1 MYEFLRKVP
10 LFSGLPD
17 EDMERLCQ
25 MVEEVTLAPGQELF
39 AEGSI
44 GDKAYVIEWGE
55 VEIIKDSANRPVLL
69 AVRRSGDVIGEI
81 ALLEAGPRMATVR
94 TRTETRMLIIGQKQ
108 FDDLLVSSPT
118 ASQVLMRT
126 VVDRMRTT
134 NSALRQSEKMAQLG
148 TLTAGV
154 AHELNNPA
162 AAVRRGADQLE
173 DAIATFGTAQ
183 ARLGALGLSVE
194 QQAVMDKLSEQTRT
208 SAGKPQ
214 AGLDALARSDLEYA
228 LKDWLDERGA
238 PDAWELAPALV
249 GLGYNVDGLAT
260 FADQFSPDDLPAVV
274 GWLSASYGVYNLLA
288 EIGHGAGRIS
298 EIVKALKAYSYLDQA
313 PVQAVDLHEGLDN
326 TLLILRSKLKQIPVV
341 RDYAADLPKIQG
353 YGSELNQVWTNL
365 LDNAA
370 DALAGRENPT
380 ITIQTERRGDWVTVR
395 VQDNGPG
402 IPEDIQGRIFDAFF
416 TTKEP
421 GKGTG
426 LGLEISYNIIVNK
439 HRGDLRLFSQ
449 PGVTC
454 FQADL
459 PLNFESAASPIHT
472 GATAVHNDDEQLRR
486 ILTDTKT
493 IAIVGLSSNSDRTA
507 HTVPAYLQ
515 SQGYRIIPVNPNMDE
530 ALGEKAWPDL
540 PALPEPVDMV
550 QIFRPDD
557 EVVPIV
563 EQAIRIGARV
573 VWMQEGVVN
582 EEAALLARNAGLDVV
597 MNSCM
602 RTAHKR
608 LIGTPGQ

>member
-10 LFSGLPD
+10 LFAGLPD
-17 EDMERLCQ
+17 ADMELLCQ
-25 MVEEVTLAPGQELF
+25 MVEEVSLAPGQELF
-39 AEGSI
+39 AEGTI
-44 GDKAYVIEWGE
+44 GDRAYVIELGE
-55 VEIIKDSANRPVLL
+55 VEIIKSSANRPVLL

-81 ALLEAGPRMATVR
+81 ALLEAGPRIATVR
-94 TRTETRMLIIGQKQ
+94 ARTESRLLAIGQKQ
-108 FDDLLVSSPT
+108 FDALLATSPT

-126 VVDRMRTT
+126 VVERLRMT

-173 DAIATFGTAQ
+173 DAIAAFGQAQ
-183 ARLGALGLSVE
+183 AGLGALGLSAA
-194 QQAVMDKLSEQTRT
+194 QQAVMAGLGEQTRAA
-208 SAGKPQ
+208 AGKLQ
-214 AGLDALARSDLEYA
+214 ADLDAITRSDREYA
-228 LKDWLDERGA
+228 LEEWLDDRGA

-249 GLGYNVDGLAT
+249 GLGYDVAGLAA
-260 FADQFSPDDLPAVV
+260 FAEQFAPDGLPAVV
-274 GWLSASYGVYNLLA
+274 AWLSASYDVYNLLA
-288 EIGHGAGRIS
+288 EIGQGAGRIS

-326 TLLILRSKLKQIPVV
+326 TLLILRSKLKSIKVV
-341 RDYAADLPKIQG
+341 RVYAPDLPKIQA

-370 DALAGRENPT
+370 DALTGRENPT

-402 IPEDIQGRIFDAFF
+402 IPLEVQGRVFDAFF

-439 HRGDLRLFSQ
+439 HRGDLRLFTR
-449 PGVTC
+449 PGLTC

-459 PLNFESAASPIHT
+459 PLNFEAAVSPIQT
-472 GATAVHNDDEQLRR
+472 GVEAVKNSDEQLRR
-486 ILTDTKT
+486 ILTSAKT
-493 IAIVGLSSNSDRTA
+493 IGVVGLSSSPDRPG

-515 SQGYRIIPVNPNMDE
+515 GHGYRIIPVNPNLNE
-530 ALGEKAWPDL
+530 ALGEKAYPDL
-540 PALPEPVDMV
+540 LAVLEQVDVV
-550 QIFRPDD
+550 QIFRPSE
-557 EVVPIV
+557 EVLPIV
-563 EQAIRIGARV
+563 EQAIRIGASA
-573 VWMQEGVVN
+573 VWMQEGVAN
-582 EEAALLARNAGLDVV
+582 EEAGLLARNAGLDVV
-597 MNSCM
+597 MNTCM
-602 RTAHKR
+602 RAAHKR
-608 LIGTPGQ
+608 LMGG

>member
-10 LFSGLPD
+10 LFSGLP
-17 EDMERLCQ
+17 EDDLERLCQ
-25 MVEEVTLAPGQELF
+25 MVVEVNLAPGQELF

-44 GDKAYVIEWGE
+44 GDRAYVIELGE
-55 VEIIKDSANRPVLL
+55 LEIIKTSANRPVLL

-81 ALLEAGPRMATVR
+81 ALLESGPRTASVR
-94 TRTETRMLIIGQKQ
+94 ARSASRLLAIGQKQ
-108 FDDLLVSSPT
+108 FDELLATSPT

-126 VVDRMRTT
+126 VVERLRMT

-162 AAVRRGADQLE
+162 AAVRRGADQME
-173 DAIATFGTAQ
+173 DAIATFGKAQ
-183 ARLGALGLSVE
+183 AALGALGLSEE
-194 QQAVMDKLSEQTRT
+194 QRAVIDGLGEQSRA
-208 SAGKPQ
+208 SAGKPPSV
-214 AGLDALARSDLEYA
+214 LDALARSDLEYA
-228 LKDWLDERGA
+228 LEEWLDDRGT

-249 GLGYNVDGLAT
+249 GLGYDVDGLAA
-260 FADQFSPDDLPAVV
+260 FAEQFSPEHLPGVV

-288 EIGHGAGRIS
+288 EIGQGAGRIS
-298 EIVKALKAYSYLDQA
+298 KIVKALKAYAYLDQA

-326 TLLILRSKLKQIPVV
+326 TLLILRSKLKQITVV

-380 ITIQTERRGDWVTVR
+380 ITIQTEQRGEWVTVR
-395 VQDNGPG
+395 VMDNGLG
-402 IPEDIQGRIFDAFF
+402 IPPEVQNRVFDAFF

-439 HRGDLRLFSQ
+439 HRGDLRLFSRS
-449 PGVTC
+449 GLTC

-459 PLNFESAASPIHT
+459 PVNFEAAAPIQT
-472 GATAVHNDDEQLRR
+472 GAEGVMNSDEELRH
-486 ILTDTKT
+486 ILTSAQT
-493 IAIVGLSSNSDRTA
+493 IAVVGLSSNPERPG

-515 SQGYRIIPVNPNMDE
+515 SAGYRIIPVNPNLDE
-530 ALGEKAWPDL
+530 ALGEKAYPHLLAVPD
-540 PALPEPVDMV
+540 PVDVV
-550 QIFRPDD
+550 QIFRPDE
-557 EVVPIV
+557 EVLPVV
-563 EQAIRIGARV
+563 KQAIRKGTTT

-582 EEAALLARNAGLDVV
+582 EEAAILARNAGLGVV

-602 RTAHKR
+602 RAAHKR
-608 LIGTPGQ
+608 LMLG

>member
-17 EDMERLCQ
+17 DDLERLCQ
-25 MVEEVTLAPGQELF
+25 MVEEVTLPAGAELF

-44 GDKAYVIEWGE
+44 GDKAYVIESGE
-55 VEIIKDSANRPVLL
+55 VEIIKTSANRPVLL
-69 AVRRSGDVIGEI
+69 AVRRSGEVIGEI
-81 ALLEAGPRMATVR
+81 ALLEAGPRTATGR
-94 TRTETRMLIIGQKQ
+94 TRTETRLLVIGQKQ
-108 FDDLLVSSPT
+108 FDYLLATSPT
-118 ASQVLMRT
+118 ASQILMRT
-126 VVDRMRTT
+126 VVERLRMT

-173 DAIATFGTAQ
+173 DAIAAFGLAQ
-183 ARLGALGLSVE
+183 ASLAALGLSPE
-194 QQAVMDKLSEQTRT
+194 QKAVAERLGEEARAA
-208 SAGKPQ
+208 AGKPQ
-214 AGLDALARSDLEYA
+214 PPLDALARSDREYA
-228 LKDWLDERGA
+228 IEDWLDERGA

-249 GLGYNVDGLAT
+249 NLGYDVEGLAA
-260 FADQFSPDDLPAVV
+260 FAEQFAPEDLPAVV

-288 EIGHGAGRIS
+288 EIGQGAGRIS

-313 PVQAVDLHEGLDN
+313 PVQAVDIHEGLDN
-326 TLLILRSKLKQIPVV
+326 TLLILRSKLKQITVI
-341 RDYAADLPKIQG
+341 REYAPNLPKIQG

-380 ITIQTERRGDWVTVR
+380 ITIQTERRGEWVTVR
-395 VQDNGPG
+395 VMDNGPG
-402 IPEDIQGRIFDAFF
+402 IPPEIQGRVFDAFF

-439 HRGDLRLFSQ
+439 HRGELRLFSR
-449 PGVTC
+449 PGLTC
-454 FQADL
+454 FQTDL
-459 PLNFESAASPIHT
+459 PLNFEAAANPIRT
-472 GATAVHNDDEQLRR
+472 GSETGGNSDDQLRR
-486 ILTDTKT
+486 ILSGAKT
-493 IAIVGLSSNSDRTA
+493 IAVVGLSSNPQRPGYA
-507 HTVPAYLQ
+507 VPAYLQ
-515 SQGYRIIPVNPNMDE
+515 GVGYRIIPVNPNLSE
-530 ALGEKAWPDL
+530 ALGEQAYPDL
-540 PALPEPVDMV
+540 LAVPEQVDVV
-550 QIFRPDD
+550 QIFRPG
-557 EVVPIV
+557 EEALPVV
-563 EQAIRIGARV
+563 EQAIRIGATA

-597 MNSCM
+597 MNTCM
-602 RTAHKR
+602 RAAHKR
-608 LIGTPGQ
+608 LIQTA

>member
-17 EDMERLCQ
+17 EDLERLCQ
-25 MVEEVTLAPGQELF
+25 MVEEVNLAPGQELF

-44 GDKAYVIEWGE
+44 GDRAYVIELGE
-55 VEIIKDSANRPVLL
+55 LEIIKTSANRPVLL

-81 ALLEAGPRMATVR
+81 ALLESGPRTASVR
-94 TRTETRMLIIGQKQ
+94 ARSPSRLLAIGQKQ
-108 FDDLLVSSPT
+108 FDELLATSPT

-126 VVDRMRTT
+126 VVERLRMT

-173 DAIATFGTAQ
+173 EAIAAFGKAQ
-183 ARLGALGLSVE
+183 AALGALGLSGE
-194 QQAVMDKLSEQTRT
+194 QSAVIDALGEQSRAN
-208 SAGKPQ
+208 AGTPQ
-214 AGLDALARSDLEYA
+214 PHLEALARSDREYA
-228 LKDWLDERGA
+228 LEEWLDDREV

-249 GLGYNVDGLAT
+249 NLRYDVDDLAA
-260 FADQFSPDDLPAVV
+260 FAEKFAPEYLPAVV
-274 GWLSASYGVYNLLA
+274 GWLSASYAVYNLLA
-288 EIGHGAGRIS
+288 EIGQGAERIS

-326 TLLILRSKLKQIPVV
+326 TLLILRSKLKQITVV
-341 RDYAADLPKIQG
+341 RDYGAELPKIQG

-370 DALAGRENPT
+370 DALSGREDPT
-380 ITIQTERRGDWVTVR
+380 ITIQTERRGEWVTVR
-395 VQDNGPG
+395 VMDNGPG
-402 IPEDIQGRIFDAFF
+402 IPPEMQGRVFDAFF

-439 HRGDLRLFSQ
+439 HRGDLRLFSRS
-449 PGVTC
+449 GLTC

-459 PLNFESAASPIHT
+459 PVNFEAAAPVQA
-472 GATAVHNDDEQLRR
+472 GAEGVMNSDEELRR
-486 ILTDTKT
+486 ILTSAQT
-493 IAIVGLSSNSDRTA
+493 IAVVGLSSQPERPGY
-507 HTVPAYLQ
+507 TVPAYLQ
-515 SQGYRIIPVNPNMDE
+515 SVGYRIIPVNPHLDE
-530 ALGEKAWPDL
+530 ALGEQAYPDL
-540 PALPEPVDMV
+540 PAVPDPVDVV
-550 QIFRPDD
+550 QIFRPSQ
-557 EVVPIV
+557 EVIPIV
-563 EQAIRIGARV
+563 EQAIRMGATA

-597 MNSCM
+597 MNTCM
-602 RTAHKR
+602 RAAYKR
-608 LIGTPGQ
+608 LMLG

>member
-10 LFSGLPD
+10 LFSGLPEAD
-17 EDMERLCQ
+17 LERLCQ
-25 MVEEVTLAPGQELF
+25 MVEEVNLAPGQELF
-39 AEGSI
+39 AEGTI
-44 GDKAYVIEWGE
+44 GDKAYVIEMGE
-55 VEIIKDSANRPVLL
+55 VEIIKSSANRPVLL
-69 AVRRSGDVIGEI
+69 AVRRNGDVIGEI
-81 ALLEAGPRMATVR
+81 ALLEAGPRIASVR
-94 TRTETRMLIIGQKQ
+94 ARTESRLLAIGQKQ
-108 FDDLLVSSPT
+108 FDALLATSPT

-126 VVDRMRTT
+126 VVERLRMT

-173 DAIATFGTAQ
+173 DAIAAFGQAQ
-183 ARLGALGLSVE
+183 AGLGSLGLSAE
-194 QQAVMDKLSEQTRT
+194 QQAVMNGLTEQTRAA
-208 SAGKPQ
+208 AGKPQ
-214 AGLDALARSDLEYA
+214 ADLDAITRSDREYA
-228 LKDWLDERGA
+228 LEEWLDERGA

-249 GLGYNVDGLAT
+249 NLGYDVAGLAA
-260 FADQFSPDDLPAVV
+260 FAEQFAPDDLPAVV
-274 GWLSASYGVYNLLA
+274 AWLSASYDVYNLLA
-288 EIGHGAGRIS
+288 EIGQGAGRIS

-326 TLLILRSKLKQIPVV
+326 TLLILRSKLKQITVV
-341 RDYAADLPKIQG
+341 RDYAANLPKIQG

-380 ITIQTERRGDWVTVR
+380 ITIQTERRGEWVTVR

-402 IPEDIQGRIFDAFF
+402 IPPEIQGRVFDAFF

-439 HRGDLRLFSQ
+439 HRGDLRLFSR

-459 PLNFESAASPIHT
+459 PLNFEAAVNPIQT
-472 GATAVHNDDEQLRR
+472 GAEGIKNSDEQLRR
-486 ILTDTKT
+486 ILTSAKT
-493 IAIVGLSSNSDRTA
+493 VAVVGLSSSPERPGYA
-507 HTVPAYLQ
+507 VPAYLQ
-515 SQGYRIIPVNPNMDE
+515 NQGYRILPVNPHLDE
-530 ALGEKAWPDL
+530 ALGEKAYPDL
-540 PALPEPVDMV
+540 LAVPEQVDVV
-550 QIFRPDD
+550 QIFRPSE
-557 EVVPIV
+557 EVLPIV
-563 EQAIRIGARV
+563 EQAIRIGANC

-582 EEAALLARNAGLDVV
+582 EEAGLLARNAGLDVV

-602 RTAHKR
+602 RAAHKR
-608 LIGTPGQ
+608 LMAG

>member
-10 LFSGLPD
+10 LFSGLP
-17 EDMERLCQ
+17 EDDLERLCQ
-25 MVEEVTLAPGQELF
+25 MVEEVSLAPGQELF

-44 GDKAYVIEWGE
+44 GDKAYVIETGE
-55 VEIIKDSANRPVLL
+55 VEIIKNSANRPVLL

-81 ALLEAGPRMATVR
+81 ALLESGPRIASVQA
-94 TRTETRMLIIGQKQ
+94 RTESRLLAIGQKQ
-108 FDDLLVSSPT
+108 FDELLATSPT

-126 VVDRMRTT
+126 VVERLRMT

-173 DAIATFGTAQ
+173 KAIAAFGKAQ
-183 ARLGALGLSVE
+183 AALGALGLSGE
-194 QQAVMDKLSEQTRT
+194 QQAVMDGLSGQSRA

-214 AGLDALARSDLEYA
+214 PHLDALARSDLEYA
-228 LKDWLDERGA
+228 LEDWLDARGT
-238 PDAWELAPALV
+238 PDGWELAPALV
-249 GLGYNVDGLAT
+249 SLGYDVDGLAA
-260 FADQFSPDDLPAVV
+260 FAGQFDPEHLPAVV

-288 EIGHGAGRIS
+288 EIGQGAGRIS

-326 TLLILRSKLKQIPVV
+326 TLLILRSKLKQITVL
-341 RDYAADLPKIQG
+341 REYAAELPKIQG

-370 DALAGRENPT
+370 DALAGHENPT

-395 VQDNGPG
+395 VMDNGPG
-402 IPEDIQGRIFDAFF
+402 IPPEIQGRVFDAFF

-439 HRGDLRLFSQ
+439 HRGDLRLFSRS
-449 PGVTC
+449 GLTC
-454 FQADL
+454 FQVDL
-459 PLNFESAASPIHT
+459 PRNFEAAAPIQT
-472 GATAVHNDDEQLRR
+472 GAEGVSNSDEQLRR
-486 ILTDTKT
+486 ILTSAKT
-493 IAIVGLSSNSDRTA
+493 IAVVGLSSNPQRPGY
-507 HTVPAYLQ
+507 TVPAYLQ
-515 SQGYRIIPVNPNMDE
+515 SVGYRIIPVNPNLDE
-530 ALGEKAWPDL
+530 ALGEKAY
-540 PALPEPVDMV
+540 PELLAVPEQVDVV
-550 QIFRPDD
+550 QIFRPGE
-557 EVVPIV
+557 EVLPIV
-563 EQAIRIGARV
+563 EQAIRIGASV
-573 VWMQEGVVN
+573 IWMQEGVVN
-582 EEAALLARNAGLDVV
+582 EEAGLLARNAGLDVV
-597 MNSCM
+597 MNTCM
-602 RTAHKR
+602 RAAHKR
-608 LIGTPGQ
+608 LMAG

>member
-10 LFSGLPD
+10 LFAGLPE
-17 EDMERLCQ
+17 EDLDRLCQ
-25 MVEEVTLAPGQELF
+25 MVEEVHLAPGEELF

-44 GDKAYVIEWGE
+44 GDKAYVIELGE
-55 VEIIKDSANRPVLL
+55 VEIIKTSANRPVLL

-81 ALLEAGPRMATVR
+81 ALLEAGPRMAAVR
-94 TRTETRMLIIGQKQ
+94 ARSKSRLLSIGQKQ
-108 FDDLLVSSPT
+108 FDSLLETSPT
-118 ASQVLMRT
+118 ASQILMRQ
-126 VVDRMRTT
+126 VVDRLRTT

-162 AAVRRGADQLE
+162 AAVKRGADQLE
-173 DAIATFGTAQ
+173 DAIAAFGLAQ
-183 ARLGALGLSVE
+183 AALGALGLSVE
-194 QQAVMDKLSEQTRT
+194 QQAAMDRLNEQTRA

-214 AGLDALARSDLEYA
+214 DNLDALTRSDREYELE
-228 LKDWLDERGA
+228 DWLDERGA

-249 GLGYNVDGLAT
+249 NLGYDVDGLAT
-260 FADQFSPDDLPAVV
+260 FAADFAPEHLPAVV

-288 EIGHGAGRIS
+288 EIGQGAGRIS
-298 EIVKALKAYSYLDQA
+298 EIVKALKAYAYLDQA

-326 TLLILRSKLKQIPVV
+326 TLLILRSKLKQITVV

-370 DALAGRENPT
+370 DAISNQAEPT
-380 ITIQTERRGDWVTVR
+380 ITIQTERRGEWVR
-395 VQDNGPG
+395 VRVMDNGPG
-402 IPEDIQGRIFDAFF
+402 IPPEIQSRVFDAFF

-439 HRGDLRLFSQ
+439 HRGDLRLFSR
-449 PGVTC
+449 PGLTC

-459 PLNFESAASPIHT
+459 PVNFEAAVPIQT
-472 GATAVHNDDEQLRR
+472 GAEGVMNSDEELKR
-486 ILTDTKT
+486 ILTSAQT
-493 IAIVGLSSNSDRTA
+493 IAVVGLSSNPDRPGY
-507 HTVPAYLQ
+507 TVPAYLQ
-515 SQGYRIIPVNPNMDE
+515 SKGYRIIPVNPNLDE
-530 ALGEKAWPDL
+530 ALGEKAYPHLLAVPD
-540 PALPEPVDMV
+540 PVDVV
-550 QIFRPDD
+550 QIFRPSQ
-557 EVVPIV
+557 EVMPIV
-563 EQAIRIGARV
+563 EHAIRKGVPV

-582 EEAALLARNAGLDVV
+582 EEAAILARNAGLDVV
-597 MNSCM
+597 MNTCM
-602 RTAHKR
+602 RATHRR
-608 LIGTPGQ
+608 LMG